1 MFNQQDLQHY
11 QAAVIEG
18 IKPARMVFI
27 FLSILLLIIL
37 MLAILLSSQQI
48 TANRFKEREL
58 ALLDQLNKDS
68 LTHAIA
74 RSLGENILKKE
85 FSNFKNGKPNTVI
98 AMLDIDH
105 FKLFND
111 EYGHAVGDQVLID
124 FVNVIKKTT
133 RTTDSIIRWGGD
145 EFILVLEGVS
155 LELIEVI
162 ASKLQHAISTIHI
175 KGVIEDVTV
184 SIGFTY
190 FSESDSSYKDTLNR
204 ADESLYIIKQSGRNN
219 WRLG

>member
-1 MFNQQDLQHY
+1 MITVKDVEHVAKLARLELTEDEKVLYTKQLGDVLKYVDQMNEVDTSD
-11 QAAVIEG
+11 V
-18 IKPARMVFI
+18 KPM
-27 FLSILLLIIL
+27 
-37 MLAILLSSQQI
+37 
-48 TANRFKEREL
+48 T
-58 ALLDQLNKDS
+58 
-68 LTHAIA
+68 
-74 RSLGENILKKE
+74 
-85 FSNFKNGKPNTVI
+85 
-98 AMLDIDH
+98 
-105 FKLFND
+105 
-111 EYGHAVGDQVLID
+111 QVID